1 MASLENLSLEARDE
15 LAALAQTLAENPET
29 RKDFLRMT
37 KRIKPELPI
46 PELDIEDYTHKAVSK
61 SEERVQALEAKLRE
75 KEAIEELQNRRKSLM
90 KKGLI
95 QSEEEISDVEKVM
108 LERGITNHETAAE
121 YHQWMKQAAVPTST
135 GYNPSAVKQFDLNKY
150 WKNPTTAARNEAMN
164 ALNDLR
170 NPRRPIG
177 L

>member
-1 MASLENLSLEARDE
+1 MSLENLSLEARDE

-37 KRIKPELPI
+37 KRVKPDLPI
-46 PELDIEDYTHKAVSK
+46 PELDIEDYTHKAVSR

-75 KEAIEELQNRRKSLM
+75 KEAVEELQKRRNSLM

-95 QSEEEISDVEKVM
+95 SNESEIDDVEKIM
-108 LERGITNHETAAE
+108 LERGINNHETAAE
-121 YHQWMKQAAVPTST
+121 YHAWMKQAAVPTSS

-150 WKNPTTAARNEAMN
+150 WKNPSAAARNEAMN

-170 NPRRPIG
+170 KPVRPIG

>member
-1 MASLENLSLEARDE
+1 MSLENVSYEARDE
-15 LAALAQTLAENPET
+15 LAALAQQLADNPAT

-37 KRIKPELPI
+37 KKVKPDLPI
-46 PELDIEDYTHKAVSK
+46 PELEMEDYTHRAVSK

-75 KEAIEELQNRRKSLM
+75 RDAIDELQKRRESLM

-95 QSEEEISDVEKVM
+95 ASEDEVKDVEKIM

-121 YHQWMKQAAVPTST
+121 FHQWMKQAAVPTSS

-150 WKNPTTAARNEAMN
+150 WKNPVNAARDEAAN
-164 ALNDLR
+164 ALRDLR
-170 NPRRPIG
+170 KPQRPIG

>member
-1 MASLENLSLEARDE
+1 MSLENMSLEARDE

-37 KRIKPELPI
+37 KKVKPDLPI
-46 PELDIEDYTHKAVSK
+46 PELDIEDYTHRAVSR
-61 SEERVQALEAKLRE
+61 SEDRVQALEAKLRE
-75 KEAIEELQNRRKSLM
+75 KEAIEELQKRRQSLM

-95 QSEEEISDVEKVM
+95 SNESEVGDVEKIM

-150 WKNPTTAARNEAMN
+150 WKNPAAAARNEAMN

-170 NPRRPIG
+170 KPHRPIG

>member
-1 MASLENLSLEARDE
+1 MSLENLSLEARDE
-15 LAALAQTLAENPET
+15 LAQLAQTLAENPDT

-37 KRIKPELPI
+37 KKVKPDLPI
-46 PELDIEDYTHKAVSK
+46 PELDIEDYTHRAVSK
-61 SEERVQALEAKLRE
+61 SEDRVQALEAKLRE
-75 KEAIEELQNRRKSLM
+75 KEAMEELQKRRQSLM

-95 QSEEEISDVEKVM
+95 SNESEVDDVEKIM

-121 YHQWMKQAAVPTST
+121 YHQWMKKAAVPTST
-135 GYNPSAVKQFDLNKY
+135 GYNPSAVRQFDLNKY
-150 WKNPTTAARNEAMN
+150 WKNPITAARNEAMN

-170 NPRRPIG
+170 KPQRPIG

>member
-1 MASLENLSLEARDE
+1 MSLENLSLEAKDE

-37 KRIKPELPI
+37 KKVKPDLPI
-46 PELDIEDYTHKAVSK
+46 PELDIEDYTHRTVSK
-61 SEERVQALEAKLRE
+61 AEERVQALEAKLRE
-75 KEAIEELQNRRKSLM
+75 KEAMEELQNRRNSVV
-90 KKGLI
+90 KKGLAAE
-95 QSEEEISDVEKVM
+95 SELGDVEKIM

-150 WKNPTTAARNEAMN
+150 WKNPVSAARNEAQN
-164 ALNDLR
+164 ALNELR

>member
-1 MASLENLSLEARDE
+1 MSLENLSLEARDE

-37 KRIKPELPI
+37 KRVKPDLPI
-46 PELDIEDYTHKAVSK
+46 PELDIEDYTNKAVNR
-61 SEERVQALEAKLRE
+61 SESRVQALEAKLRE
-75 KEAIEELQNRRKSLM
+75 KEAIEELQKRRQSLM

-95 QSEEEISDVEKVM
+95 SNESEVSDVEKIM

-121 YHQWMKQAAVPTST
+121 YHQWMKQAAVPTSS

-150 WKNPTTAARNEAMN
+150 WKNPAAAARNEAMN

-170 NPRRPIG
+170 KPQRPIG

>member
-1 MASLENLSLEARDE
+1 MSLENVSYEARDE
-15 LAALAQTLAENPET
+15 LAALAQQLADNPAT

-37 KRIKPELPI
+37 KKVKPDLPI
-46 PELDIEDYTHKAVSK
+46 PELDMEEYTHKAVSQ
-61 SEERVQALEAKLRE
+61 SEQRVQALEAKLRE
-75 KEAIEELQNRRKSLM
+75 RDAVEELQKRRQSLM

-95 QSEEEISDVEKVM
+95 ASEDEVKDVEKIM

-121 YHQWMKQAAVPTST
+121 FHQWMKQAAVPTSS

-150 WKNPTTAARNEAMN
+150 WKNPVNAARDEAAN
-164 ALNDLR
+164 ALRDLR
-170 NPRRPIG
+170 KPQRPIG

>member
-1 MASLENLSLEARDE
+1 MSLENVSLEARDE
-15 LAALAQTLAENPET
+15 LAALAQQLADNPAT

-37 KRIKPELPI
+37 KKVKPDLPI
-46 PELDIEDYTHKAVSK
+46 PELDMEDYTHKAVSK

-75 KEAIEELQNRRKSLM
+75 KEAIEELQKRRESLM

-95 QSEEEISDVEKVM
+95 ASEDEVKDVEKIM

-121 YHQWMKQAAVPTST
+121 FHQWMKQAAVPTSS

-150 WKNPTTAARNEAMN
+150 WKNPVNAARDEAAN
-164 ALNDLR
+164 ALRDLR
-170 NPRRPIG
+170 KPQRPIG

>member
-1 MASLENLSLEARDE
+1 MSLENLSLEARDE
-15 LAALAQTLAENPET
+15 LAALAQTLAENPDT

-37 KRIKPELPI
+37 KRVKPDLPI
-46 PELDIEDYTHKAVSK
+46 PELDIEDYTHRAVSK

-75 KEAIEELQNRRKSLM
+75 KEAVEELQKRRNSLM

-95 QSEEEISDVEKVM
+95 SNESEIDDVEKIM
-108 LERGITNHETAAE
+108 LERGINNHETAAE
-121 YHQWMKQAAVPTST
+121 YHAWMKQAAVPTSS

-150 WKNPTTAARNEAMN
+150 WKNPSAAARNEAMN

-170 NPRRPIG
+170 KPVRPIG

>member
-1 MASLENLSLEARDE
+1 
-15 LAALAQTLAENPET
+15 
-29 RKDFLRMT
+29 MT
-37 KRIKPELPI
+37 KRVKPDLPI
-46 PELDIEDYTHKAVSK
+46 PELDIEDYTHRAVSR
-61 SEERVQALEAKLRE
+61 SEDRVQALEAKLRE
-75 KEAIEELQNRRKSLM
+75 KEAIEELQKRRQSLM

-95 QSEEEISDVEKVM
+95 SNESEVGDVEKIM

-150 WKNPTTAARNEAMN
+150 WKNPAAAARNEAMN

-170 NPRRPIG
+170 KPQRPIG

>member
-1 MASLENLSLEARDE
+1 MSLENLSLEARDE
-15 LAALAQTLAENPET
+15 LAQLAQTLAENPAT

-37 KRIKPELPI
+37 KQVKPDLPI
-46 PELDIEDYTHKAVSK
+46 PELEIEEYTHKAVNK
-61 SEERVQALEAKLRE
+61 AEERVQALEAKLRE
-75 KEAIEELQNRRKSLM
+75 KEALEELQNRRNALM

-95 QSEEEISDVEKVM
+95 SNESEVSDVEKIM

-150 WKNPTTAARNEAMN
+150 WKNPAAAARNEAMN

-170 NPRRPIG
+170 KPQRPIG

>member
-1 MASLENLSLEARDE
+1 MSLEILSLEARDE

-37 KRIKPELPI
+37 KRVKPDLPI
-46 PELDIEDYTHKAVSK
+46 PELDIEDYTHRAVSR
-61 SEERVQALEAKLRE
+61 SEDRVQALEAKLRE
-75 KEAIEELQNRRKSLM
+75 KEALEELQKRRQSLM

-95 QSEEEISDVEKVM
+95 SNESEVGDVEKIM

-150 WKNPTTAARNEAMN
+150 WKNPAAAARNEAMN

-170 NPRRPIG
+170 KPQRPIG

>member
-1 MASLENLSLEARDE
+1 MSLENLSLEARDE

-37 KRIKPELPI
+37 KRVKPDLPI
-46 PELDIEDYTHKAVSK
+46 PELDIEDYTHRAVSR
-61 SEERVQALEAKLRE
+61 SEDRVQALEAKLRE
-75 KEAIEELQNRRKSLM
+75 KEALEELQKRRQSLM

-95 QSEEEISDVEKVM
+95 SNESEVGDVEKIM

-121 YHQWMKQAAVPTST
+121 YHQWMKQAAVPTSS

-150 WKNPTTAARNEAMN
+150 WKNPAAAARNEAMN

-170 NPRRPIG
+170 KPQRPIG

>member
-1 MASLENLSLEARDE
+1 MSLENLSLEARDE

-37 KRIKPELPI
+37 KRVKPDLPI
-46 PELDIEDYTHKAVSK
+46 PELDIEDYTHKAVSR
-61 SEERVQALEAKLRE
+61 SEDRVQALEAKLRE
-75 KEAIEELQNRRKSLM
+75 KEAIEELQKRRQSLM

-95 QSEEEISDVEKVM
+95 SNESEVGDVEKIM

-150 WKNPTTAARNEAMN
+150 WKNPAAAARNEAMN

-170 NPRRPIG
+170 KPQRPIG

>member
-1 MASLENLSLEARDE
+1 MSLENLSLEARDE
-15 LAALAQTLAENPET
+15 LAALAQTLAENPDT

-37 KRIKPELPI
+37 RKVKPDLPI
-46 PELDIEDYTHKAVSK
+46 PELDIEDYTHTAVSR
-61 SEERVQALEAKLRE
+61 SEDRVQALEAKLRE
-75 KEAIEELQNRRKSLM
+75 KEAIEELNSRRQSLM

-95 QSEEEISDVEKVM
+95 SNESEVGDVEKIM

-121 YHQWMKQAAVPTST
+121 YHQWMKQAAVPTSS

-150 WKNPTTAARNEAMN
+150 WKNPAAAARNEAMN

-170 NPRRPIG
+170 KPQRPIG

>member
-1 MASLENLSLEARDE
+1 MSLENLSLEARDE
-15 LAALAQTLAENPET
+15 LAALAQTLAENPNT

-37 KRIKPELPI
+37 KKVKPDLPI
-46 PELDIEDYTHKAVSK
+46 PELDIEDYTQKAVSR
-61 SEERVQALEAKLRE
+61 SEDRVQALEAKLRE
-75 KEAIEELQNRRKSLM
+75 KEAIEELQNRRNALM

-95 QSEEEISDVEKVM
+95 SNESEIGDVEKIM

-135 GYNPSAVKQFDLNKY
+135 GYNPSAVRQFDLNKY
-150 WKNPTTAARNEAMN
+150 WKNPISAARNEAMN

-170 NPRRPIG
+170 KPQRPIG

>member
-1 MASLENLSLEARDE
+1 MSLENVSLEARDE
-15 LAALAQTLAENPET
+15 LAALAQQLADNPAT

-37 KRIKPELPI
+37 KKVKPDLPI
-46 PELDIEDYTHKAVSK
+46 PELDMEDYTHSAVTK
-61 SEERVQALEAKLRE
+61 SEQRVQALEAKLRE
-75 KEAIEELQNRRKSLM
+75 RDAIEELQKRRESLM

-95 QSEEEISDVEKVM
+95 SSEDEVKDVEKIM

-121 YHQWMKQAAVPTST
+121 FHQWMKQAAVPTSS

-150 WKNPTTAARNEAMN
+150 WKNPVNAARDEAAS
-164 ALNDLR
+164 ALRDLR
-170 NPRRPIG
+170 KPQRPIG

>member
-1 MASLENLSLEARDE
+1 MSLENVSLEARDE
-15 LAALAQTLAENPET
+15 LAALAQQLADNPAT

-37 KRIKPELPI
+37 KKVKPDLPI
-46 PELDIEDYTHKAVSK
+46 PELEMEDYTQKAVSK

-75 KEAIEELQNRRKSLM
+75 KEAIEELQKRRESLM

-95 QSEEEISDVEKVM
+95 ASEDEVKDVEKIM

-121 YHQWMKQAAVPTST
+121 FHQWMKQAAVPTSS

-150 WKNPTTAARNEAMN
+150 WKNPVNAARDEAAN
-164 ALNDLR
+164 ALRDLR
-170 NPRRPIG
+170 KPQRPIG

>member
-1 MASLENLSLEARDE
+1 MSLENLSLEARDE
-15 LAALAQTLAENPET
+15 LAALAQTLAENPDT

-37 KRIKPELPI
+37 KKVKPDLPI
-46 PELDIEDYTHKAVSK
+46 PELDIEDYTNRAVNR
-61 SEERVQALEAKLRE
+61 SESRVQALEAKLRE
-75 KEAIEELQNRRKSLM
+75 KEAIEELQKRRQSLM

-95 QSEEEISDVEKVM
+95 SNESEVSDVEKIM

-121 YHQWMKQAAVPTST
+121 YHQWMKQAAVPTSS

-150 WKNPTTAARNEAMN
+150 WKNPAAAARNEAMN

-170 NPRRPIG
+170 KPQRPIG

>member
-1 MASLENLSLEARDE
+1 MSLENLSLEARDE

-37 KRIKPELPI
+37 KRVKPDLPI
-46 PELDIEDYTHKAVSK
+46 PELDIEDYTHRAVSR
-61 SEERVQALEAKLRE
+61 SEDRVQALEAKLRE
-75 KEAIEELQNRRKSLM
+75 KEAIEELQKRRQSLM

-95 QSEEEISDVEKVM
+95 SNESEVSDVEKIM

-135 GYNPSAVKQFDLNKY
+135 GYNPSAVKQYDLNK
-150 WKNPTTAARNEAMN
+150 
-164 ALNDLR
+164 
-170 NPRRPIG
+170 
-177 L
+177 